1 MAILPDEIW
10 QRILEIGA
18 ETCRLE
24 YRDLCCLS
32 IASRR
37 LNRLSL
43 DPTLWAILLAR
54 DFPSPSLPPSKSL
67 YKTMYERDKDRKIMQ
82 WRRRV
87 LNAESQLAISKNK
100 LTDLESMIMREN
112 EKLKATAWEITN
124 LERTRSASVALNV
137 WQPEVVRGRQK
148 QMVEQCTV
156 PIQSRLDSL
165 KMEFQVCKQQIATYS
180 KAYDKE
186 KQRFREHEEAV
197 RSLKYQP
204 LQGNQMLP
212 KKNEVKIKR
221 KKLKRSHCKLKST
234 VDQNHLMSIN
244 MFISKWLPN
253 NVNEL

>member
-1 MAILPDEIW
+1 MSSGFHSQSKQASGRVMAMLPDEIW
-10 QRILEIGA
+10 QRILESGA
-18 ETCRLE
+18 ETCRLD

-54 DFPSPSLPPSKSL
+54 DFPSPTSPPSKSL
-67 YKTMYERDKDRKIMQ
+67 FKTMYERDKSRKIMQ
-82 WRRRV
+82 WRRKV
-87 LNAESQLAISKNK
+87 LNAESQLAMCKNK
-100 LTDLESMIMREN
+100 LTDLESMMMQEN
-112 EKLKATAWEITN
+112 KKLRATAQEITN

-186 KQRFREHEEAV
+186 KKRFREHEEAV

-204 LQGNQMLP
+204 LQGNQLVP
-212 KKNEVKIKR
+212 EKNEVKIKR
-221 KKLKRSHCKLKST
+221 KKLKNSHCK
-234 VDQNHLMSIN
+234 
-244 MFISKWLPN
+244 F
-253 NVNEL
+253 